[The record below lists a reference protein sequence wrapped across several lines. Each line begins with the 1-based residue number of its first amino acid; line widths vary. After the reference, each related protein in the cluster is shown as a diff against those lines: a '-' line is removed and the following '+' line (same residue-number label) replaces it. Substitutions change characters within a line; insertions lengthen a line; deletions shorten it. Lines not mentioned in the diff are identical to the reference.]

1 MKSIVLNM
9 GAAYA
14 FGPNQLPIM
23 PTLPGWKLGTE
34 GAQIDL
40 RLFYD
45 LMCPD
50 SRDAHYALK
59 TLLT

>member
-1 MKSIVLNM
+1 MKSVAFAI

-14 FGPNQLPIM
+14 LDPNPVPIM
-23 PTLPGWKLGTE
+23 PTLPGWKLGTQ

-59 TLLT
+59 TLM